1 MPLSTD
7 TIHVLVVEDND
18 TMREGIVRVA
28 EKMNAAVAAVAD
40 APQAQR
46 ALQDARYDV
55 VVTDYKLPGGDGLQ
69 VLRQAKTRHP
79 ESEVMVITA
88 YGTIELAVEAMQAGA
103 ADFIT
108 KPFSPEE
115 LRVKLAKL
123 FERLEE
129 RREIRRLSE
138 ENRFLREEMEAR
150 FHFGELI
157 GRSPAMQAV
166 FRTIEKVAPQD
177 STVIIYGESGTGKE
191 LVARAIHRASS
202 RRDGPFVRVNCGA
215 LAETL
220 LESELFGHERGAFTG
235 AIKRKKGRFELAHR
249 GTIFL
254 DEIGDI
260 SAPLQVKLLRV
271 LQEREFERV
280 GGEETVSV
288 DVRVIAATHRD
299 LQQEMTSGRFRDDLF
314 YRLHIIPIHLPPL
327 RQRRED
333 IPLLVE
339 HVVSRLAEELRKPG
353 LTITP
358 EAMRQ
363 LESYDWPGNIRE
375 LENVLERAAVLCE
388 GNRITPFD
396 LPLLG
401 RTAAP
406 GLTLADGERD
416 LAGTLA
422 AVERQLIERALAQA
436 KGVKAEA
443 ARLLGVKPSALYY
456 KLEKY
461 GLL

>member
-1 MPLSTD
+1 
-7 TIHVLVVEDND
+7 
-18 TMREGIVRVA
+18 MREGIARVV
-28 EKMNAAVAAVAD
+28 EKMGAVPIVATD
-40 APQAQR
+40 APQALQ
-46 ALQDARYDV
+46 ALAKSDFDV
-55 VVTDYKLPGGDGLQ
+55 VVTDYKLPGGDGLTI
-69 VLRQAKTRHP
+69 LRQVKERRP
-79 ESEVMVITA
+79 ECEVMVITA

-115 LRVKLAKL
+115 LRVKLEKL
-123 FERLEE
+123 FERLWE
-129 RREIRRLSE
+129 RRELRRLSE
-138 ENRFLREEMEAR
+138 ENLYLREEMEDR
-150 FHFGELI
+150 FHFGEII
-157 GRSPAMQAV
+157 GRSAPMQAV

-191 LVARAIHRASS
+191 LVARAVHRASP

-215 LAETL
+215 LTESL

-235 AIKRKKGRFELAHR
+235 AVKRKKGRFELAHR

-260 SAPLQVKLLRV
+260 SHALQVKLLRV

-288 DVRVIAATHRD
+288 DVRVIAATHKELRA
-299 LQQEMTSGRFRDDLF
+299 EVAAGHFRDDLY
-314 YRLHIIPIHLPPL
+314 YRLHIIPIYLPPL

-333 IPLLVE
+333 IPVLVE
-339 HVVSRLAEELRKPG
+339 HFISRLAVELRKPN
-353 LTITP
+353 LRIAP
-358 EAMRQ
+358 EAVEQ
-363 LESYDWPGNIRE
+363 LQNYDWPGNIRE

-388 GNRITPFD
+388 GDTITALD
-396 LPLLG
+396 LPVLG
-401 RTAAP
+401 RTGGRVVELP
-406 GLTLADGERD
+406 NQEYNLNEVLES
-416 LAGTLA
+416 
-422 AVERQLIERALAQA
+422 VERQLIERALAHA
-436 KGVKAEA
+436 NGVKAEA
-443 ARLLGVKPSALYY
+443 ARLLGIKSSALYY